1 MVATGQIGDVSELR
15 VQKSQLR
22 QHMKQLRDDALQD
35 NPNAPSEQIARH
47 GLAFLEHSAGTVV
60 SAYAAMPGELDPA
73 PLLNRLMVSGKRI
86 ALPVVVAKGQPLVFR
101 LWQPGDVM
109 ASGTWGIQEP
119 LPDKA
124 AVSPDIMLVPLLAF
138 DARGG
143 RLGYGGG
150 FYDRT
155 IAALRAQG
163 SVVTVGL
170 ALQAQEVEV
179 VPMGPHDQ
187 YLDWIL
193 TPTGATR
200 CGG

>member
-1 MVATGQIGDVSELR
+1 MVATDQIGDVSELR
-15 VQKSQLR
+15 AQKSQLR
-22 QHMKQLRDDALQD
+22 QQMKRLRDDVLQD
-35 NPNAPSEQIARH
+35 NPTAPSEQIARH
-47 GLAFLEHSAGTVV
+47 ELAFLEHSAGTVV
-60 SAYAAMPGELDPA
+60 SAYMAMPGELDPA
-73 PLLNRLMVSGKRI
+73 PLVNRLIADGTRI

-101 LWQPGDVM
+101 LWQPGDAM
-109 ASGTWGIQEP
+109 ASGTWGIKEP
-119 LPDKA
+119 LPDKLD
-124 AVSPDIMLVPLLAF
+124 VSPDIMLVPLLAF

-155 IAALRAQG
+155 IGVLRAQG
-163 SVVTVGL
+163 CVITVGL
-170 ALQAQEVEV
+170 ALQAQAVDA

-193 TPTGATR
+193 TPAGARR